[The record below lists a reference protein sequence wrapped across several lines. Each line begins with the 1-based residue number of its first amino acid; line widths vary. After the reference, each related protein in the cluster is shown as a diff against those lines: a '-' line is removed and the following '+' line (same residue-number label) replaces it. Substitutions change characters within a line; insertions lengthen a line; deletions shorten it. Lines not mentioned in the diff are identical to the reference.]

1 MNLYN
6 ITSIF
11 TSFLIIII
19 NYIII
24 IKNIKKKKKG
34 KQSTILMKNKS
45 ILYSDFFLN

>member
-19 NYIII
+19 NYLLK
-24 IKNIKKKKKG
+24 IKKKKKKKKG